1 MRLVWTVK
9 LCLHSFDWIWL
20 PVICIIGFGD
30 IIGSQFPQ
38 GKLGG
43 VHETWTLFDPWE
55 SLSAFSGFGFDL
67 FGYLILVESQNVC
80 PFLVW
85 FISLTIMTI
94 RFVDIVALSEL
105 LTLKGRII
113 FHCVSTT
120 VCLWSGLPW
129 TLRLLLFVG
138 HCESCCCDYDCRSM
152 HFFSPFP
159 HTFWVHSMN

>member
-1 MRLVWTVK
+1 MST
-9 LCLHSFDWIWL
+9 FIWL
-20 PVICIIGFGD
+20 DMASSYLYNWFWRYH
-30 IIGSQFPQ
+30 
-38 GKLGG
+38 GKSVSPRETG
-43 VHETWTLFDPWE
+43 VRETWTLFDPWE

-85 FISLTIMTI
+85 FISLTIMTV
-94 RFVDIVALSEL
+94 RFIHIVVLSEL
-105 LTLKGRII
+105 PTLKGWII

-120 VCLWSGLPW
+120 VCLWSWLPW

-138 HCESCCCDYDCRSM
+138 QCESCCCDYDCRSM
-152 HFFSPFP
+152 HFFSPFS

>member
-38 GKLGG
+38 GKLGSMK
-43 VHETWTLFDPWE
+43 HEL
-55 SLSAFSGFGFDL
+55 SLITFCFFWL
-67 FGYLILVESQNVC
+67 WIW
-80 PFLVW
+80 LVW
-85 FISLTIMTI
+85 ISHTSGITEC
-94 RFVDIVALSEL
+94 LSFFGL
-105 LTLKGRII
+105 VYFTYYNDRKVHPHCSVVRITDFEGLNHI
-113 FHCVSTT
+113 PLRVYHS
-120 VCLWSGLPW
+120 LWSWLPW

-138 HCESCCCDYDCRSM
+138 QCESCCCDYDCRSM
-152 HFFSPFP
+152 HFFSPFS

>member
-1 MRLVWTVK
+1 MN
-9 LCLHSFDWIWL
+9 CLL
-20 PVICIIGFGD
+20 
-30 IIGSQFPQ
+30 
-38 GKLGG
+38 
-43 VHETWTLFDPWE
+43 

-152 HFFSPFP
+152 HFFSP
-159 HTFWVHSMN
+159 